1 MTAEEQEKQLA
12 SFVNK
17 MAHLLIKKGNDYANE
32 DKLSNFKKVA
42 IVCGLSEE
50 QVILV
55 MLATKIVRLSNLI
68 GRDVVVMNE
77 PISDTTVDLSN
88 YSALLSMMIAENK
101 KNNIKTMCH
110 E

>member
-1 MTAEEQEKQLA
+1 MTAEEQEKHLA

-17 MAHLLIKKGNDYANE
+17 MAHLLIRKGNDYANE
-32 DKLSNFKKVA
+32 DRLSNFKKVA

-68 GRDVVVMNE
+68 GNDVVVMNE
-77 PISDTTVDLSN
+77 SISDTTVDLSN
-88 YSALLSMMIAENK
+88 YSALLDMMISEN
-101 KNNIKTMCH
+101 NNLKVKTSH
-110 E
+110 D